1 MTALS
6 SLVQHPYVSG
16 TIAHEAAVEALD
28 AEIKNREAEILN
40 VRELRILLKRLGSV
54 RYSISD
60 ADYDLIWSDW
70 RQDWRE
76 LKDEAWRRKNALE
89 DAQFFIDAE
98 V

>member
-1 MTALS
+1 MTTLS
-6 SLVQHPYVSG
+6 SFVQHPYVAG
-16 TIAHEAAVEALD
+16 AIAHEAAVEALD

-54 RYSISD
+54 RCLITD

-76 LKDEAWRRKNALE
+76 LKDEACRRKNTLE
-89 DAQFFIDAE
+89 DAQFFVDAE